1 MARISRYPQDND
13 LKGSDKLIGTDEDGL
28 ATKTFTLTSIFDE
41 LRQIP
46 TPYVTMESP
55 NGTNYTLSISDFGQ
69 VVVTL
74 GVPNAPVFT
83 SVPIITGDVEV
94 ADVLTVTAAVVSGLP
109 TPFITLQ
116 WQRLPEN
123 SPWENIDGAT
133 GLNYSIVVT
142 DLGARFR
149 VRQTATNAV
158 GTVSAESAQTA
169 QVQGNPIQIIYIDPM
184 VARTDYSEDTA
195 YILAE
200 LTALDNIEIV

>member
-123 SPWENIDGAT
+123 GPWENIDGAT